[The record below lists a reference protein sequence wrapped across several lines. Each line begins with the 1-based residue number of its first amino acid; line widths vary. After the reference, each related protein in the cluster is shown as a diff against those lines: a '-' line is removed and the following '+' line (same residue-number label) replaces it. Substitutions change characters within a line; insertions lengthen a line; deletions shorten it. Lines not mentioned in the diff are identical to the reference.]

1 MSGAAGGP
9 TSVVAG
15 RHRVRVAGLLHFMAA
30 PVPRRVVVSRVPIT
44 LLPLLQHTD
53 RDHVERVL
61 QTFSL
66 ILSGFMDGFWFL
78 TLAPPCGD
86 CGECLTAGPV
96 RTS

>member
-53 RDHVERVL
+53 RDHMERVL

-66 ILSGFMDGFWFL
+66 ISKWIYGSWFWMVLVQVFTFGSDFSHL
-78 TLAPPCGD
+78 LQD
-86 CGECLTAGPV
+86 L
-96 RTS
+96 

>member
-1 MSGAAGGP
+1 MNGAAGGP

-30 PVPRRVVVSRVPIT
+30 PVPRRVVVSLVPIT

-53 RDHVERVL
+53 PDHVERVL

-66 ILSGFMDGFWFL
+66 ILSGFMDLG
-78 TLAPPCGD
+78 
-86 CGECLTAGPV
+86 
-96 RTS
+96 S